1 MTAAEKLRL
10 IRIADVIIIAP
21 LILIA
26 AANKNLPVNLRIA
39 LLFIGI
45 LTFAYNLD
53 NLIKEDSIRN

>member
-1 MTAAEKLRL
+1 MTQSEQLRW
-10 IRIADVIIIAP
+10 IRIADVVIIAP

-45 LTFAYNLD
+45 LTFTYNLD
-53 NLIKEDSIRN
+53 NLIKEERSS